1 MQNVRARPGEDGVG
15 NQGEKASRHSGRT
28 ERGQVVVLFA
38 LLLPMLLALSTI
50 VMDVGNMYV
59 HKRHN
64 QTLADGAA
72 FAGATKFVG
81 CSFQFGDPSA
91 ANEAIRDTAL
101 QYAGDLN
108 RDPDTYNRQVQK
120 PWDIHVVLNS
130 ARFWGQGDPMN
141 GVGLDNTVDPDG
153 NPVTPG
159 DPCSTKMLDV
169 KSTDH
174 DVPLLTN
181 LVPLRPD
188 AKNKA
193 RVEIHQVVEQAGMLP
208 WAVPEVDPAAV
219 VALFVNED
227 SGAVLAAQ
235 RLMKMDDPALPFLEW
250 ATSPAGDPFG
260 VSKVDLAT
268 ENTGVIILV
277 SKVNNTPSVGGTL
290 AEICGQSPGFVKCY
304 AGSGNQDGLTFIH
317 GWSDA
322 SGTPAAPQ
330 IRDVSV
336 LNINCEDLS
345 APYFLM
351 TGDCD
356 LGVRAV
362 LHFGSDPLF
371 NPQTAV
377 VRLDAPGCNARNGC
391 SMAYVGSAPGGE
403 TIWQT
408 TQNARFSDD
417 FFGRSSF
424 SIRVTTVFPAGQ
436 THDVTFPN
444 VAHPYVAAPAV
455 LQGNQAPPAVEA
467 GPVEYVKIRTADSG
481 VLDPNS
487 RNTGDPA
494 LASMIVTVGL
504 RRPFQVDDPLE
515 DPVVLR
521 VASPSGSQNQAFDCD
536 TGVNFQNEIATGCQ
550 TTYRE
555 NYGDWDGD
563 GFKEWRDILCAD
575 YPNGTGL
582 PPATILPT
590 PVPDCVRVETGD
602 KIGQFRQG
610 LTARLK
616 NPSCTPNNWPE
627 DPAEY
632 HDFFTT
638 YDFANDPRYV
648 TLIVTDYGAFTSQ
661 GSSQAVP
668 VKYFAGFYITG
679 WDKVGNNPECA
690 DNEPHPW
697 YPSGYRKSLD
707 NGDVWGHFINVVVF
721 SAGGT
726 ADDNLCNFDDVGT
739 CIAVLVE

>member
-1 MQNVRARPGEDGVG
+1 VQGEH
-15 NQGEKASRHSGRT
+15 GEKASRRVVRDESGQT
-28 ERGQVVVLFA
+28 AVLFA
-38 LLLPMLLALSTI
+38 LLLSTLMALST
-50 VMDVGNMYV
+50 VVLDVGNMYV

-64 QTLADGAA
+64 QTLVD
-72 FAGATKFVG
+72 AGALAGGTKFVG
-81 CSFQFGDPSA
+81 CSFQFGSPAA
-91 ANEAIRDTAL
+91 ANEAIKNTAL
-101 QYAGDLN
+101 QYAGDTL
-108 RDPDTYNRQVQK
+108 RSPGTHNRQVQK
-120 PWDIHVVLNS
+120 PDDVRVVLNS
-130 ARFWGQGDPMN
+130 ARYWADGDRMD
-141 GVGLDNTVDPDG
+141 GVGFDDTLDPDA
-153 NPVTPG
+153 NPLTPG
-159 DPCSTKMLDV
+159 DPCSTKTLDV
-169 KSTDH
+169 KATDH
-174 DVPLLTN
+174 DVPLLTH
-181 LVPLRPD
+181 LIPIRPD
-188 AKNKA
+188 AKSKA
-193 RVEIHQVVEQAGMLP
+193 RVEIHQVVEQDGMLP

-235 RLMKMDDPALPFLEW
+235 RLMKLDDPNLPFLEW
-250 ATSPAGDPFG
+250 ATSPPGDPFG
-260 VSKVDLAT
+260 VSKVDLAS
-268 ENTGVIILV
+268 ENTGVIVLI
-277 SKVNNTPSVGGTL
+277 SKIDNTPSVAGALG
-290 AEICGQSPGFVKCY
+290 EICGQSPGLVTCY

-317 GWSDA
+317 GWSDV
-322 SGTPAAPQ
+322 SGTPAAPV

-336 LNINCEDLS
+336 LNVDCEDLS

-356 LGVRAV
+356 LGVRAN

-371 NPQTAV
+371 DPQTAV
-377 VRLDAPGCNARNGC
+377 VRLDAPGCNRQNGC
-391 SMAYVGSAPGGE
+391 AMSYVGATGAGE
-403 TIWQT
+403 TIWTT

-436 THDVTFPN
+436 THNVTVPN
-444 VAHPYVAAPAV
+444 VAHPYVAAPAI

-467 GPVEYVKIRTADSG
+467 GPVEYVKLATADPG
-481 VLDPNS
+481 IPDPNS
-487 RNTGDPA
+487 RNTGDPT
-494 LASMIVTVGL
+494 LASVIVTVGI
-504 RRPFQVDDPLE
+504 RRPFQIEDPLIA
-515 DPVVLR
+515 PVVLR

-536 TGVNFQNEIATGCQ
+536 TGINFQNEITIGCR

-555 NYGDWDGD
+555 NYGDWDQD
-563 GFKEWRDILCAD
+563 GFKEWRDILCTG

-582 PPATILPT
+582 PPPT
-590 PVPDCVRVETGD
+590 LHPNPVPDCVRVEPGD

-610 LTARLK
+610 LNSRLK
-616 NPSCTPNNWPE
+616 TPSCAPNNWPE
-627 DPAEY
+627 DLEDF

-648 TLIVTDYGAFTSQ
+648 TLIVTDYGAFTGQ

-668 VKYFAGFYITG
+668 VKYFAGFYVTG
-679 WDKVGNNPECA
+679 WDKVGNAPECA

-721 SAGGT
+721 SASGT
-726 ADDNLCNFDDVGT
+726 PDENLCNFDDVGT

>member
-1 MQNVRARPGEDGVG
+1 MKGEPGK
-15 NQGEKASRHSGRT
+15 KASRHVVRD
-28 ERGQVVVLFA
+28 ECGQTAALFGLILSTLLVLSTVVLD
-38 LLLPMLLALSTI
+38 L
-50 VMDVGNMYV
+50 GNMYV

-64 QTLADGAA
+64 QTLVD
-72 FAGATKFVG
+72 AGALAGGTKFVG
-81 CSFQFGDPSA
+81 CSFQFGDPAA
-91 ANEAIRDTAL
+91 ANEGIKATAL
-101 QYAGDLN
+101 QYAGDTL
-108 RDPDTYNRQVQK
+108 RSPGTYNRQVQK
-120 PWDIHVVLNS
+120 PDDVRVVLNS
-130 ARFWGQGDPMN
+130 ARYWSEGDRAD
-141 GVGLDNTVDPDG
+141 GLGFDDTLDPDG
-153 NPVTPG
+153 NPATPG
-159 DPCSTKMLDV
+159 DPCNTKTLDV
-169 KSTDH
+169 KATDH
-174 DVPLLTN
+174 DVPLLTG
-181 LVPLRPD
+181 LIPIRPD
-188 AKNKA
+188 AKSRA

-235 RLMKMDDPALPFLEW
+235 RLMKLDDPNLPFLEW
-250 ATSPAGDPFG
+250 ATSPPGDPFG

-268 ENTGVIILV
+268 ENTGVIVLV
-277 SKVNNTPSVGGTL
+277 SKIDNTPSVGGTL
-290 AEICGQSPGFVKCY
+290 GEICSQSPGLVKCY

-322 SGTPAAPQ
+322 SGTPAAPV

-336 LNINCEDLS
+336 LNVNCEDLS

-351 TGDCD
+351 TGDCN

-362 LHFGSDPLF
+362 IHFGSNPLF

-377 VRLDAPGCNARNGC
+377 VRLDAPGCNRQNGC
-391 SMAYVGSAPGGE
+391 AMTYSGAGGAGE
-403 TIWQT
+403 TIWTT

-417 FFGRSSF
+417 FYGRSSF

-436 THDVTFPN
+436 THDVVFPN
-444 VAHPYVAAPAV
+444 VAHPYVASPAV

-467 GPVEYVKIRTADSG
+467 GPVEYVKLRTADPG

-494 LASMIVTVGL
+494 LASMIVTVGI
-504 RRPFQVDDPLE
+504 RRPFQVEDPLIP
-515 DPVVLR
+515 PVVLR

-536 TGVNFQNEIATGCQ
+536 TGVNFQNEISSGCQ

-555 NYGDWDGD
+555 NYGDWDRD
-563 GFKEWRDILCAD
+563 GFKEWRDILCTG

-582 PPATILPT
+582 PPSTFTPS
-590 PVPDCVRVETGD
+590 PVPDCVRVEPGD

-610 LTARLK
+610 LNSRLK
-616 NPSCTPNNWPE
+616 NPSCAPNNWPE
-627 DPAEY
+627 DPADF

-638 YDFANDPRYV
+638 YDFANDARYV
-648 TLIVTDYGAFTSQ
+648 TLIVTDFGAFTGQ

-679 WDKVGNNPECA
+679 WDKVGNAPECA

-721 SAGGT
+721 SASGT
-726 ADDNLCNFDDVGT
+726 PDDNLCNFDEVGT